1 MLNFKKMKKRKT
13 IGLALGSGAF
23 RGFAHIGVIRS
34 LEKHNIPIDYLSGSS
49 IGAWVAAYYAIFKDI
64 SKLEKVL
71 VGNPKKNLPMFFDL
85 SWTGGFIGGRKFMT
99 FLEKNLHQHNFSFLS
114 IPLKIVATDLITGNP
129 FVFETGDVAQAVRA
143 STSVPLVFKPVKHQN
158 KLLIDGGLSNPVPGD
173 LLREMGAD
181 IVIGVNLYHKN
192 EFIEKKFTMPKV
204 VLRSTRIVLHN
215 LAKVAIKNADIVI
228 KPDASKYVGENSFSK
243 YFTKEIAEAIIKIGE
258 RATDK
263 IIPQIKALLK

>member
-1 MLNFKKMKKRKT
+1 MKKRKT

-23 RGFAHIGVIRS
+23 RGFAHIGVIKS
-34 LEKHNIPIDYLSGSS
+34 LEKHKIPIDYLSGSS
-49 IGAWVAAYYAIFKDI
+49 IGAWVAAYYATFKNI

-71 VGNPKKNLPMFFDL
+71 TSNPKENLPMFFDL
-85 SWTGGFIGGRKFMT
+85 SWTGGFIGGQKFMA
-99 FLEKNLHQHNFSFLS
+99 FLEKNLHHHNFSALS
-114 IPLKIVATDLITGNP
+114 IPLKIVATDLVTGKP

-143 STSVPLVFKPVKHQN
+143 STSVPLVFKPVKYQN

-215 LAKVAIKNADIVI
+215 LAKVAIKSADVVI
-228 KPDASKYVGENSFSK
+228 EPDASKYARENGFSK

-263 IIPQIKALLK
+263 AIPQIKALLK